1 MKQRYLKSAF
11 FLLLVLT
18 LAAGAIAYAAL
29 CTYVY
34 LAPGLPD
41 VDTLR
46 DVRLQVPLRIYSR
59 DGRLIA
65 QIGEYR
71 RIPVSYEDIPT
82 RLQGAFLE
90 IGRAHV

>member
-11 FLLLVLT
+11 FALLVLAL
-18 LAAGAIAYAAL
+18 LAGVIGYTAL

-46 DVRLQVPLRIYSR
+46 DVRLQVPLRVYSR

-71 RIPVSYEDIPT
+71 RIPVSYDDWI
-82 RLQGAFLE
+82 
-90 IGRAHV
+90 